1 MFLQFLVLI
10 VVDQILTEYAVAL
23 VCAILFFG
31 FFWKRIQGYDPY
43 HNYRVCKSIG
53 MRLW

>member
-23 VCAILFFG
+23 VCAVLFFG
-31 FFWKRIQGYDPY
+31 FFWKLVQGYDPY
-43 HNYRVCKSIG
+43 HKYRV
-53 MRLW
+53 